1 MWKYLIREIKYIKCR
16 FKEKHFLWFLALSS
30 PCVSHFHFFTYI
42 FNQLS
47 TRFYPNSL
55 HSHSISRITT
65 LIFCIPHIP
74 FRILTFPPW
83 FPTLLLHFHLDS
95 QHSPH
100 SHPDYPHSHSHS
112 ACCLHSNPHFPH
124 IPFIPFPNSPFRL
137 LLIATFCTDTIS
149 FIDFRKLNLLN
160 GSWMLVL

>member
-83 FPTLLLHFHLDS
+83 FPTLLLPFPPWFPTFSSFPPWFPAFPLPFRMLPS
-95 QHSPH
+95 FQPSFPPYSPH
-100 SHPDYPHSHSHS
+100 P
-112 ACCLHSNPHFPH
+112 
-124 IPFIPFPNSPFRL
+124 IP
-137 LLIATFCTDTIS
+137 
-149 FIDFRKLNLLN
+149 
-160 GSWMLVL
+160 